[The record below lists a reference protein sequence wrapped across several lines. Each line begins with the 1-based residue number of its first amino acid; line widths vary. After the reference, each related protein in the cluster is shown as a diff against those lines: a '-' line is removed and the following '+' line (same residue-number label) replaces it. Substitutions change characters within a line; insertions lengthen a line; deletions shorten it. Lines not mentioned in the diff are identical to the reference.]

1 MRENKEISERPAAN
15 KKVRALIIAVL
26 AIILV
31 CSGVFLALHF
41 AGVLSAES
49 DEKRLTTAPHS
60 ESDSQLAENPVDF
73 ESLQAG
79 NSEIYAWITVPGTEV
94 DHPVCQS
101 RSDDEYYLRHRA
113 SDRQWSSAGAIF
125 TQSMNALDFND
136 PVTVIYGHNGYAESM
151 FTSLHQFEDETF
163 FNEHEY
169 FYIYTPDRKLTY
181 QILSA
186 FRYDDRH
193 IMNSFNF
200 SNPSELA
207 AFQQTLADP
216 QSMLVNVRGGITLDS
231 DSKVV
236 VLSTC
241 FDNDDNSR
249 YLVSGVLISD
259 EKTE

>member
-1 MRENKEISERPAAN
+1 MKVKLKSVFLIAIAA
-15 KKVRALIIAVL
+15 IAVL
-26 AIILV
+26 V
-31 CSGVFLALHF
+31 
-41 AGVLSAES
+41 
-49 DEKRLTTAPHS
+49 
-60 ESDSQLAENPVDF
+60 
-73 ESLQAG
+73 
-79 NSEIYAWITVPGTEV
+79 
-94 DHPVCQS
+94 
-101 RSDDEYYLRHRA
+101 
-113 SDRQWSSAGAIF
+113 
-125 TQSMNALDFND
+125 
-136 PVTVIYGHNGYAESM
+136 
-151 FTSLHQFEDETF
+151 
-163 FNEHEY
+163 
-169 FYIYTPDRKLTY
+169 
-181 QILSA
+181 SA

>member
-1 MRENKEISERPAAN
+1 MRENNETNRRSAGS
-15 KKVRALIIAVL
+15 KKVRAVLIAVL
-26 AIILV
+26 VIILV

-41 AGVLSAES
+41 AGVLSTEE
-49 DEKRLTTAPHS
+49 EKETLTTVAHS
-60 ESDSQLAENPVDF
+60 ESDAQLAENPVDF

-79 NSEIYAWITVPGTEV
+79 NSEIYAWLTVPGTDV
-94 DHPVCQS
+94 DYPVCQS

-113 SDRQWSSAGAIF
+113 SDRKWSSAGAIF
-125 TQSMNALDFND
+125 TQSMNSLDFSD
-136 PVTVIYGHNGYAESM
+136 PVTVIYGHNGYSESM
-151 FTSLHQFEDETF
+151 FTTLHNFEDETF

-181 QILSA
+181 HILSA

-200 SNPSELA
+200 SNPDDLA
-207 AFQQTLADP
+207 SFQQTLADP
-216 QSMLVNVRGGITLDS
+216 QSMLVNVRGGITLDAN
-231 DSKVV
+231 SKVV

-241 FDNDDNSR
+241 FDNDKTVR